1 MMPSLAGTTG
11 ATGRGRLW
19 LAIVAIVCGLWGA
32 ASLAIYAIYA
42 TKHPIEDWMVYFGAA
57 RLAIEGNMALL
68 LDSERFTACL
78 SAMFSGWLSEPFVF
92 RSWAYPPPFLLLL
105 VPFGIIGF
113 VGSCVL
119 FEVATFAGLLAAVW
133 RSTRRHRALHLLS
146 LLLAPA
152 VAFNVVAGQNGFLT
166 GALMIGGFG
175 ALPGNPV
182 LAGVLLGLLSYKPQF
197 WLLVPVALAAARQW
211 RVLGIAIATGAA
223 AALASLAMFGF
234 EPWFVWLEWAL
245 KPPALEYRK
254 FLECCRLHD
263 ESIFTN
269 LSLLGAPKLLADLGQ
284 VVAALG
290 AALCVWWCFCRE
302 MPHELRLAVVLAAA
316 TLAAPHVANYDA
328 VLLVV
333 AATLVFVHGL
343 DHGFRPGG
351 IIVPVLVWMIQ
362 LLNPPDAFPIGRITP
377 MLTVLLIGCAIAA
390 AMPALQRSPAQWK
403 TEP

>member
-1 MMPSLAGTTG
+1 MMPSLAETTG
-11 ATGRGRLW
+11 ATGRRRLW
-19 LAIVAIVCGLWGA
+19 LAMVAIVCGLWGT
-32 ASLAIYAIYA
+32 ASLAIYAIYVA
-42 TKHPIEDWMVYFGAA
+42 THPIEDWMVYFGAA

-68 LDSERFTACL
+68 LDSERFTAHL
-78 SAMFSGWLSEPFVF
+78 NAMFAGWLSEPFVF

-105 VPFGIIGF
+105 VPFGMVGF
-113 VGSCVL
+113 VVSCAL
-119 FEVATFAGLLAAVW
+119 FEIATFAGLLAAVW
-133 RSTRRHRALHLLS
+133 HSARRNRALHLLS

-152 VAFNVVAGQNGFLT
+152 VAFNLVTGQNGFLT
-166 GALMIGGFG
+166 GTLMIGGFG

-182 LAGVLLGLLSYKPQF
+182 LAGVLLGLLTYKPQF

-211 RVLGIAIATGAA
+211 RVLGIALATGAA
-223 AALASLAMFGF
+223 VSLASVAAFGF

-263 ESIFTN
+263 ESVFTN
-269 LSLLGAPKLLADLGQ
+269 LALLGAPKRLADVGQ
-284 VVAALG
+284 IVAALG
-290 AALCVWWCFCRE
+290 AAAAMWWCFRRE

-333 AATLVFVHGL
+333 AATLVFAHGL

-351 IIVPVLVWMIQ
+351 VIVPVLAWMIQ

-377 MLTVLLIGCAIAA
+377 VLTVLLIGCAVAA
-390 AMPALQRSPAQWK
+390 AMPGLRRSPAQWK